1 MLVTVANQKGGVGKT
16 AIATML
22 TAYLLREER
31 AVVGCDLDELRA
43 FTRRCRDMGVAV
55 REDFQAFALAAER
68 FCICDTPPGILSGGK
83 RIMEAITRAD
93 LLVVPTGAASDSVFA
108 ALRVG
113 KCNPNAVAVVRG
125 LTEPQTME
133 AVGYL
138 REQAVFTK
146 VLSIKTYPR
155 ISKNF
160 DENAAQWLRGMQVRQ
175 KQELLSVLSQI
186 LDHPEGRGF
195 NGGKV

>member
-16 AIATML
+16 AMATML
-22 TAYLLREER
+22 AAYLLRKGR
-31 AVVGCDLDELRA
+31 RVVGTDLDELRA
-43 FTRRCRDMGVAV
+43 FTRRCRDMGIAIH
-55 REDFQAFALAAER
+55 EDFRTFVEDVET

-83 RIMEAITRAD
+83 RIMEAITSAD

-186 LDHPEGRGF
+186 LDHPEGRAF
-195 NGGKV
+195 NDGKV

>member
-83 RIMEAITRAD
+83 RIMEAITSAD

-133 AVGYL
+133 AVEYL

-175 KQELLSVLSQI
+175 KQELLSVLSEI
-186 LDHPEGRGF
+186 LDHPEGRGIDD
-195 NGGKV
+195 GKV

>member
-1 MLVTVANQKGGVGKT
+1 
-16 AIATML
+16 
-22 TAYLLREER
+22 
-31 AVVGCDLDELRA
+31 
-43 FTRRCRDMGVAV
+43 
-55 REDFQAFALAAER
+55 
-68 FCICDTPPGILSGGK
+68 
-83 RIMEAITRAD
+83 MEAITSAD

-186 LDHPEGRGF
+186 LDHPEGRAF
-195 NGGKV
+195 NDGKV

>member
-1 MLVTVANQKGGVGKT
+1 MLLTVANQKGGVGKT
-16 AIATML
+16 AMATML
-22 TAYLLREER
+22 AAYLLRKGR
-31 AVVGCDLDELRA
+31 RVVGADLDELRA
-43 FTRRCRDMGVAV
+43 FTRRCRDMGIAIH
-55 REDFQAFALAAER
+55 EDFRTFVEDVET

-83 RIMEAITRAD
+83 RIMEAITNAD

-175 KQELLSVLSQI
+175 KQELLSVLSEI
-186 LDHPEGRGF
+186 LDHPEGRGSDD
-195 NGGKV
+195 GKV

>member
-1 MLVTVANQKGGVGKT
+1 MLLTVANQKGGVGKT
-16 AIATML
+16 AMATML
-22 TAYLLREER
+22 AAYLLRKGR
-31 AVVGCDLDELRA
+31 RVVGADLDELRA
-43 FTRRCRDMGVAV
+43 FTRRCRDMGIAIH
-55 REDFQAFALAAER
+55 EDFRTFVEDVET

-83 RIMEAITRAD
+83 RIMEAITSAD

-138 REQAVFTK
+138 REQAVFIK

-186 LDHPEGRGF
+186 LDHPEGRAF
-195 NGGKV
+195 NDGKV

>member
-1 MLVTVANQKGGVGKT
+1 MLLTVANQKGGVGKT
-16 AIATML
+16 AMATML
-22 TAYLLREER
+22 AAYLLRKGR
-31 AVVGCDLDELRA
+31 RVVGADLDELRA
-43 FTRRCRDMGVAV
+43 FTRRCRDMGIAIH
-55 REDFQAFALAAER
+55 EDFQTFVEDVET

-83 RIMEAITRAD
+83 RIMEAITNAD

-195 NGGKV
+195 NDGKV